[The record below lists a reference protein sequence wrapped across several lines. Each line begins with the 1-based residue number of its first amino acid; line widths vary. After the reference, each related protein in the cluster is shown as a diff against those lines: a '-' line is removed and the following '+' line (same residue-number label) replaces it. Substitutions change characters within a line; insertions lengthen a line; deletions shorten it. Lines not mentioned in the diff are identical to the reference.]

1 MTLTWNVRYSCA
13 MSVLML
19 EQPKWSRRCSN
30 AHAAHWKWVHDTFI
44 PCQTQKSAVRLCIIT
59 LCKYASCSFAHS
71 LSQVLF
77 SNYALY
83 SDTKVSYS
91 HPCRDSCFDS
101 TRKTFIRQ
109 QNKNLQIVHMST
121 IPAIKASLFC
131 LQKYTHH
138 RNSYQ
143 LYILLWK
150 TLLFCLSLS
159 LFCFLLISLEYLLL
173 LF

>member
-44 PCQTQKSAVRLCIIT
+44 PCQTQKVLSDCASLPCVSMLLVVLLIPCH
-59 LCKYASCSFAHS
+59 KYF
-71 LSQVLF
+71 F

-101 TRKTFIRQ
+101 TTRTFIRQ
-109 QNKNLQIVHMST
+109 QNKNFQIVHMST

-131 LQKYTHH
+131 LQKYTQELSNCSHEHH
-138 RNSYQ
+138 S
-143 LYILLWK
+143 
-150 TLLFCLSLS
+150 CH
-159 LFCFLLISLEYLLL
+159 
-173 LF
+173 

>member
-1 MTLTWNVRYSCA
+1 MCHVC
-13 MSVLML
+13 
-19 EQPKWSRRCSN
+19 
-30 AHAAHWKWVHDTFI
+30 AHAGAAKMVPQVFKR
-44 PCQTQKSAVRLCIIT
+44 PCRALEVGARHLHTLSNTESAVRLCIIT

-109 QNKNLQIVHMST
+109 QNKNFQIVHMST

-143 LYILLWK
+143 LYILL
-150 TLLFCLSLS
+150 
-159 LFCFLLISLEYLLL
+159 
-173 LF
+173 